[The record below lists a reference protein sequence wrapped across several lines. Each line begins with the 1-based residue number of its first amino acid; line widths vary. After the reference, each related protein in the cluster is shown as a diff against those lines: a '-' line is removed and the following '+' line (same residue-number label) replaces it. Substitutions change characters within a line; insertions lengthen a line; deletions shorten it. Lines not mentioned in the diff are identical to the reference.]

1 MLGDRTRAVPGRVI
15 APGAEAPKMSL
26 RERLGSVAVHSPR
39 AIDKRLERLGY
50 RGQRQ
55 ARKAASVLAYRHVQ
69 RLRRLHLDGE
79 PAAPGTRQNCLFI
92 GPTGCGKTY
101 LVELLFREILQIPA
115 VLVDATQFSET
126 GYVGDDVNT
135 ILSRLFAQAGGDLA
149 WASCGIICM
158 DEFDKLA
165 TSRSDSRFAGQQ
177 TTKDVSGF
185 GVQRGLLTLLSAQ
198 KMDFPP
204 DFGFTSRQP
213 PLTLPLDGITFIA
226 CGAFSGFAGVVEQL
240 DDAARIGFGRDLAP
254 RAPEAIAADIMEAE
268 LSRTTAFARY
278 GFLPELIGRFNR
290 LVAFAPLD
298 AETLKSILLDGVLAE
313 YREEFAREG
322 MTLTIEDG
330 ALDHIVGQAMQRET
344 GARGLRA
351 ALVRSLEDAA
361 YEHFGQGER
370 RTICLR
376 LRGDGVA
383 AESG

>member
-1 MLGDRTRAVPGRVI
+1 MRVRAGLAAARPDAVPKV
-15 APGAEAPKMSL
+15 SV
-26 RERLGSVAVHSPR
+26 RERLQAVGVQPPR
-39 AIDKRLERLGY
+39 AIDERLEALGY

-55 ARKAASVLAYRHVQ
+55 ARKAAAVLAYRHIQ

-79 PAAPGTRQNCLFI
+79 TTMPGTRQNCLFM

-101 LVELLFREILQIPA
+101 LVELLFRDILEIPT

-126 GYVGDDVNT
+126 GYVGDDVGT
-135 ILSRLFAQAGGDLA
+135 ILSRLFAHAGGDLE

-165 TSRSDSRFAGQQ
+165 TSRSDARFAGQQ

-185 GVQRGLLTLLSAQ
+185 GVQRGLLTMLSAQ

-213 PLTLPLDGITFIA
+213 PLSMPLAGITFIA
-226 CGAFSGFAGVVEQL
+226 CGAFSGFKGVVEQL
-240 DDAARIGFGRDLAP
+240 NDDARIGFGREAKP
-254 RAPEAIAADIMEAE
+254 RDSEAIAAELMEEE

-278 GFLPELIGRFNR
+278 GFVPELIGRFNR

-298 AETLKSILLDGVLAE
+298 AETMRSILLDGVLAE
-313 YREEFAREG
+313 YRQEFAREG

-330 ALDHIVGQAMQRET
+330 VLDHVVEQAMQRET

-351 ALVRSLEDAA
+351 ELTRILEDAA
-361 YEHFGQGER
+361 YEHFGQGEER
-370 RTICLR
+370 SVRLR
-376 LRGDGVA
+376 LQGGLVVADG
-383 AESG
+383 